1 MDSFNLIKIDN
12 KKESSVIQNIKG
24 NISIKFFKILLISL
38 FILNVYIIF
47 IIFYSKN
54 DLNKKINKL
63 SNIFINNSNQII
75 NKKILNNKDKF
86 IYDEIFN
93 LSIKQQNDFCQN
105 PNKYFNPQYEELIKL
120 AKFSLRGLSYQMYVY
135 SKYDDRMSGWIIKTG
150 KYEPKQMSYI
160 LDALKFYGKIK
171 NIVNNKDI
179 FILDIGGNIGQYT
192 TFLGKHGYSILTF
205 EASPRNYYILN
216 KNYCLNNKNSNIIL
230 INKGISNQEKI
241 CNYFTHI
248 ESIGNGILLCD
259 EKKKNF
265 RVKEYHFTK
274 TFEVSLTKLSNFIP
288 FLSSKNLAL
297 IKIDIEGAEG
307 KVIEEGIELI
317 NKFHIPYI
325 FSEYN
330 TKLLKKH
337 GTDPKKYLQYFT
349 TNGYKISLKGF
360 LSKSYVTIDEIKTEL
375 CDLYFIYNGN

>member
-1 MDSFNLIKIDN
+1 MTNFLNILI
-12 KKESSVIQNIKG
+12 
-24 NISIKFFKILLISL
+24 
-38 FILNVYIIF
+38 Y
-47 IIFYSKN
+47 
-54 DLNKKINKL
+54 
-63 SNIFINNSNQII
+63 
-75 NKKILNNKDKF
+75 
-86 IYDEIFN
+86 
-93 LSIKQQNDFCQN
+93 
-105 PNKYFNPQYEELIKL
+105 
-120 AKFSLRGLSYQMYVY
+120 
-135 SKYDDRMSGWIIKTG
+135 
-150 KYEPKQMSYI
+150 
-160 LDALKFYGKIK
+160 YGKK
-171 NIVNNKDI
+171 NNITNNKDI
-179 FILDIGGNIGQYT
+179 FMLDIGGNLGAYPS
-192 TFLGKHGYSILTF
+192 FLGKFGYSILTF

-288 FLSSKNLAL
+288 FLSSKNLAV

>member
-1 MDSFNLIKIDN
+1 MDSFNLVKIEN
-12 KKESSVIQNIKG
+12 NKESSFTQNIKG
-24 NISIKFFKILLISL
+24 NISIKFFKILFIFL
-38 FILNVYIIF
+38 FISNIYIIF
-47 IIFYSKN
+47 IIFHSKT
-54 DLNKKINKL
+54 DLNKTISKF
-63 SNIFINNSNQII
+63 SNIFINNSNQIV
-75 NKKILNNKDKF
+75 NKKFLNNKNKI
-86 IYDEIFN
+86 IYDEIFD

-105 PNKYFNPQYEELIKL
+105 PNKYLNKQYEELIRL
-120 AKFSLRGLSYQMYVY
+120 TKFSFRGLSYQMYVY
-135 SKYDDRMSGWIIKTG
+135 SKYDDRMSGWIIKRG
-150 KYEPKQMSYI
+150 DYEPIQMSYI
-160 LDALKFYGKIK
+160 VDALKFYRKTK

-192 TFLGKHGYSILTF
+192 SFLGRHGYSILTF

-230 INKGISNQEKI
+230 INKGISDQEKI

-259 EKKKNF
+259 EKKENITIKD
-265 RVKEYHFTK
+265 YHFTK

-317 NKFHIPYI
+317 NII
-325 FSEYN
+325 FIY
-330 TKLLKKH
+330 LLK
-337 GTDPKKYLQYFT
+337 
-349 TNGYKISLKGF
+349 
-360 LSKSYVTIDEIKTEL
+360 
-375 CDLYFIYNGN
+375 